1 MIAILRHQF
10 ADIELDWLL
19 NELNELSG
27 DSLPSRLQDFL
38 RVKLFAL
45 FCDVKGVRLPDEVI
59 ISSVAKTKMIANTAV
74 RHVEDSTMPQSIGL
88 LNGLEV
94 DAVFDGREISG
105 GAVQGKFWELLSEI
119 SADEKLSDAI
129 KRVSDS

>member
-105 GAVQGKFWELLSEI
+105 GAARFR
-119 SADEKLSDAI
+119 AI
-129 KRVSDS
+129 